1 MKLARPAARVEWM
14 INARFITTRKSGG
27 RKSLDRTRRRWK
39 YNIKID
45 LKIIACENVNRN
57 ELAKDWVQ

>member
-1 MKLARPAARVEWM
+1 M
-14 INARFITTRKSGG
+14 INARFITTRKSSG

-45 LKIIACENVNRN
+45 LKIIACENVNWN
-57 ELAKDWVQ
+57 ELAEDWVQ